1 MAEYPVPRGVGAPA
15 LGDGVDPGT
24 DEVLGDDGLVP
35 GDGLAPSRF
44 NPMIS
49 GL

>member
-1 MAEYPVPRGVGAPA
+1 MAGYPVPRGVGAPA
-15 LGDGVDPGT
+15 LGDGVDPRT
-24 DEVLGDDGLVP
+24 DEVLGDGLVP